1 MKFKIDDP
9 VQAFPYSSIIIGAIG
24 GLVYMGA
31 EDITMKFKID
41 DPVQAFPVHGACG
54 MWGVIA
60 CSIFDWGVPKG
71 NYHAWGGFS
80 PTDGATLG
88 GGVLVQFVGILA
100 IAAWT
105 GIMLTVVFLS
115 MKAAG
120 LLRVAA
126 EIEDV
131 GLDQAE
137 FTPAKPYTTGVYGAD
152 SMVVSPKP
160 ASMRTVNP
168 APEAQ

>member
-31 EDITMKFKID
+31 VDITTKFKID

-54 MWGVIA
+54 MWGTFA
-60 CSIFDWGVPKG
+60 CALFDWGVPKG

-88 GGVLVQFVGILA
+88 AGILVQVVGILA
-100 IAAWT
+100 ISAWT
-105 GIMLTVVFLS
+105 AICLLITFTG
-115 MKAAG
+115 MKAMG
-120 LLRVAA
+120 LLRVST
-126 EIEDV
+126 EVEDL
-131 GLDQAE
+131 GLD
-137 FTPAKPYTTGVYGAD
+137 
-152 SMVVSPKP
+152 
-160 ASMRTVNP
+160 
-168 APEAQ
+168 